1 MACLVPGSGDVGGGF
16 LLITHNDIMQITF
29 SADVNR
35 CENTKEVIKI
45 FEKNLDDIIAFKNI

>member
-1 MACLVPGSGDVGGGF
+1 
-16 LLITHNDIMQITF
+16 MQITF

-45 FEKNLDDIIAFKNI
+45 FEKNLDDIIAFKNIWFKYIS